1 MVWDIVLT
9 LLLAGILTYAIYTRP
24 SRAHSLPLPPSPK
37 ADPLIGHLRAL
48 PRSDEHLVYA
58 QWGKDLNSDVVSI
71 SVLGQTIIILN
82 SAKAA
87 NELLEQRSSIYSSRT
102 QLPMVSDPSL
112 IDCRI
117 TGLLPYGERWR
128 EQRRLTHISLHK
140 KASVQFWPLVV
151 NHVRLALRRIVDNP
165 DGFMGEIKRM
175 SGSTLLAAVYGYE
188 VTSAHDPF
196 LHLAETTMEHW
207 GEAAIPGNFLVNVMP
222 WIRYIPEW
230 VPGSGW
236 KKIVK
241 VWKEETKEVVNF
253 PFNYTK
259 QQIAQGIAP
268 HSVLKGIFAKF
279 ESKLET
285 DGEYSEQ
292 EDRIKWVV
300 GTLFGGRFIPWSDFS
315 VIKRDSQRDLILQ
328 SSATA
333 FVFIL
338 AMVLNQSIFAKAQ
351 AEVDVVVGHDRLP
364 EMSDREA
371 LVYVE
376 CVMKEVLRWQ
386 PVGPLGIPHAV
397 IEDDEYR
404 GWRIPKGSTIVGNIW
419 AMSYDKLI
427 YDEPEKFNPDR
438 FLNPKTPSPPTFGF
452 GRRSCP
458 GIHLAESTLFITIST
473 LLALFEIRP
482 IKDKDGNDVIPEV
495 NMKTN
500 VLVRYEET

>member
-1 MVWDIVLT
+1 
-9 LLLAGILTYAIYTRP
+9 
-24 SRAHSLPLPPSPK
+24 
-37 ADPLIGHLRAL
+37 
-48 PRSDEHLVYA
+48 
-58 QWGKDLNSDVVSI
+58 
-71 SVLGQTIIILN
+71 
-82 SAKAA
+82 
-87 NELLEQRSSIYSSRT
+87 
-102 QLPMVSDPSL
+102 
-112 IDCRI
+112 
-117 TGLLPYGERWR
+117 
-128 EQRRLTHISLHK
+128 
-140 KASVQFWPLVV
+140 
-151 NHVRLALRRIVDNP
+151 
-165 DGFMGEIKRM
+165 
-175 SGSTLLAAVYGYE
+175 
-188 VTSAHDPF
+188 
-196 LHLAETTMEHW
+196 MEHW

-241 VWKEETKEVVNF
+241 
-253 PFNYTK
+253 
-259 QQIAQGIAP
+259 
-268 HSVLKGIFAKF
+268 
-279 ESKLET
+279 
-285 DGEYSEQ
+285 
-292 EDRIKWVV
+292 
-300 GTLFGGRFIPWSDFS
+300 
-315 VIKRDSQRDLILQ
+315 

-419 AMSYDKLI
+419 AMSYDKLV

-500 VLVRYEET
+500 VLVSYPADFKCSITPRSEKAIRLLNTSILEV